1 MRSPAEVRHLE
12 GLVLNVVRMVPRS
25 TRAEIATVLG
35 VTPEA
40 IHRPVTNL
48 LHAGK
53 IARQGHMEK
62 TSYVVTSDGGR
73 TQAAGGG

>member
-12 GLVLNVVRMVPRS
+12 QLVLTVVRMVPRI

-35 VTPEA
+35 VTPDA

-48 LHAGK
+48 LHAGR
-53 IARQGHMEK
+53 ITRQGHREK
-62 TSYVVTSDGGR
+62 TSYVVAPDGGR
-73 TQAAGGG
+73 TEAAGGG